1 MTYEVQINIFKK
13 TKKGLTNKN
22 KDCIVFLSNRYE
34 NRKKQKP
41 ELKKIS

>member
-22 KDCIVFLSNRYE
+22 KDCIVFLSNQYE
-34 NRKKQKP
+34 SRENKKTIKN
-41 ELKKIS
+41 IR